1 MNKDTKK
8 LYMMSF
14 LVFAVLFSLLF
25 INVKNSRI
33 ITACVLIPMT
43 IATCLLIRKRSS
55 FSINKKEVLLLTSV
69 LSIMYVILKEM
80 TGLYFSF
87 YKNPYFISPKIL
99 LNYVLPLVV
108 IIVLTEILR
117 SVFLAQKNK
126 PVEVISFLSFVI
138 VEILMLMTLSGIRNF
153 NHFMDVVG
161 LTLFPAISAN
171 IFYHYTSKRYGM
183 FPNIVSRCI
192 VTIYVYFLPKV
203 SGISDAITACI
214 KVIFPI
220 VMLAL
225 VVSLFEKKK
234 KNARQKGKH
243 FGLIGTAAALL
254 VIVSMAML
262 ISCQFRFGAIV
273 VATESM
279 TGEINKGDMVIYEQY
294 DGQPIEEGQVIVF
307 LQNKSRIIHR
317 VVEIEHIGE
326 EVRYYTKG
334 DANEDWDSGYITE
347 ADIVGLTDMKLSYFG
362 YPTLWLRELLK
373 GS

>member
-1 MNKDTKK
+1 MLKD
-8 LYMMSF
+8 L
-14 LVFAVLFSLLF
+14 
-25 INVKNSRI
+25 
-33 ITACVLIPMT
+33 
-43 IATCLLIRKRSS
+43 
-55 FSINKKEVLLLTSV
+55 EV
-69 LSIMYVILKEM
+69 
-80 TGLYFSF
+80 
-87 YKNPYFISPKIL
+87 
-99 LNYVLPLVV
+99 
-108 IIVLTEILR
+108 
-117 SVFLAQKNK
+117 
-126 PVEVISFLSFVI
+126 
-138 VEILMLMTLSGIRNF
+138 
-153 NHFMDVVG
+153 
-161 LTLFPAISAN
+161 
-171 IFYHYTSKRYGM
+171 
-183 FPNIVSRCI
+183 
-192 VTIYVYFLPKV
+192 
-203 SGISDAITACI
+203 
-214 KVIFPI
+214 
-220 VMLAL
+220 
-225 VVSLFEKKK
+225 
-234 KNARQKGKH
+234 KGKH

-254 VIVSMAML
+254 IIVSMAML